1 MARNI
6 DIYSAKRASALANPT
21 AATVFKQADDAT
33 KPAFVRLPEQSGFA
47 RFKLHAWG
55 RFTTGTSST
64 ILATIQYNA
73 DVSVAGVVAA
83 ATAANN
89 TDFKALS
96 SRTLATI
103 TRPWNLELDCVW
115 DSTSQRLSG
124 QSNGFSSETIETAN
138 AAITA
143 LTGVDCATGKV
154 GFVVSAIFGSTNAS
168 NSAVLDGFTLEV
180 M

>member
-1 MARNI
+1 
-6 DIYSAKRASALANPT
+6 
-21 AATVFKQADDAT
+21 
-33 KPAFVRLPEQSGFA
+33 
-47 RFKLHAWG
+47 
-55 RFTTGTSST
+55 
-64 ILATIQYNA
+64 
-73 DVSVAGVVAA
+73 VSA

-96 SRTLATI
+96 SRTLSTI
-103 TRPWNLELDCVW
+103 TRPWNLQLDCVW

-143 LTGVDCATGKV
+143 LTGVDATTGKV

-168 NSAVLDGFTLEV
+168 NSAVLDGFVLEV
-180 M
+180 L